1 MNPNLIAL
9 LELVANVTLTAI
21 PQTSGFVPLIQALEA
36 AISPLIASLV
46 AGNTKQTDV
55 LAGYAAM
62 IAVIETL
69 KKQTGLAPDVLAKL
83 DEYATAAQNGTMAA
97 LAAGNAGYDPS
108 QLQLVVPIV

>member
-21 PQTSGFVPLIQALEA
+21 PITAGFVPLVQALEA
-36 AISPLIASLV
+36 AINPLIASLI

-62 IAVIETL
+62 IGVIETL
-69 KKQTGLAPDVLAKL
+69 KKQTNLAPEVLAKL
-83 DEYATAAQNGTMAA
+83 DEYAIAAQNGTVAA
-97 LAAGNAGYDPS
+97 LSSGKTGYDAS
-108 QLQLVVPIV
+108 QLTPVEPIA